1 MTIEPKDVDRAAQTI
16 KGSIV
21 ETPFLHSITLSAI
34 AGAEVYLKFENLQFT
49 GAFKERGAL
58 NRMANLSDAEK
69 TRGVIAMSAGNHAQA
84 VAYHAQKMGI
94 PATIVM
100 PAHTPFVKVTGTE
113 RLGAKVVLVGDTL
126 VQSQEHAEKLSRDEN
141 LVFIHPYNDPLVI
154 AGQGTI
160 ALEMLDRVPDLDTMI
175 VPVGGGGL
183 IGGMAVA
190 AKGRR
195 PDIHIVG
202 VEPQLYPSMSQ
213 ALENN
218 VADCT
223 GPTIAEGIAVK
234 HVGSETLP
242 LVREYVDKVLTVS
255 EMELERAVYLL
266 LEIEKSVVE
275 GAGAAS
281 LAALLSQPELFKGQ
295 KVGLVLSG
303 GNIDPRLLAS
313 VIMRELMRDGRICRL
328 EIQIPDVP
336 GQLSRVTGIIGDAG
350 GSIIEVSHQRMALDV
365 SAKLATLEVMVE
377 TRDGAHVD
385 LIAQQLRDAGF
396 DFRIMD
402 VTEH

>member
-1 MTIEPKDVDRAAQTI
+1 MTIEPKDVERAAQTI
-16 KGSIV
+16 KGSVV

-49 GAFKERGAL
+49 AAFKERGAL
-58 NRMANLSDAEK
+58 NRMANLTDAQK
-69 TRGVIAMSAGNHAQA
+69 VGGVIAMSAGNHAQA
-84 VAYHAQKMGI
+84 VAYHAQRMKI

-100 PAHTPFVKVTGTE
+100 PTHTPFVKVTGTE
-113 RLGAKVVLVGDTL
+113 RFGARVVLEGETL
-126 VQSQEHAEKLSRDEN
+126 VQSQEHAEMLSRDED

-160 ALEMLDRVPDLDTMI
+160 AMEMLDEVPDLDTMI

-183 IGGMAVA
+183 ISGMAVA
-190 AKGRR
+190 AKDRR

-213 ALENN
+213 ALENK
-218 VADCT
+218 VADCI
-223 GPTIAEGIAVK
+223 GSTIAEGIAVK

-242 LVREYVDKVLTVS
+242 LVRAHVDKVLTVS
-255 EMELERAVYLL
+255 EMELERAIYLL

-336 GQLSRVTGIIGDAG
+336 GQLSMVTGIIGDAG

-377 TRDGAHVD
+377 TRDRGHVD
-385 LIAQQLRDAGF
+385 LIAQALREAGF